1 MKTILLVLVFAFA
14 VSFSG
19 NASNVVSSVSNK
31 TESALVSK
39 SNSASNSKMSKTKR
53 PHAKKHHKATTAKK
67 APMAK

>member
-19 NASNVVSSVSNK
+19 NASNAVSSSVNK

-39 SNSASNSKMSKTKR
+39 ANHASSTKKAPSKK

-67 APMAK
+67 APIAK